1 MIIYRQGWKGT
12 AMQTNRF
19 LGDTTGRTIIKLLVI
34 SILVGMVMSVFNIAP
49 FDILYGVRDFFV
61 RLWESG
67 WAALGRFGDWLI
79 LGASVV
85 IPVFIILRLLNYRR
99 T

>member
-1 MIIYRQGWKGT
+1 MMETKQL
-12 AMQTNRF
+12 
-19 LGDTTGRTIIKLLVI
+19 LGDTVGRTIIKLLVV

-49 FDILYGVRDFFV
+49 FDVLYGIRDFFI

-79 LGASVV
+79 LGASIV
-85 IPVFIILRLLNYRR
+85 IPVFIIIRLLNYRR
-99 T
+99 S

>member
-1 MIIYRQGWKGT
+1 MMETR
-12 AMQTNRF
+12 RL
-19 LGDTTGRTIIKLLVI
+19 LGDTLGRTIIKLLVV

-49 FDILYGVRDFFV
+49 FDVLYGIRDFFV

-79 LGASVV
+79 LGASIV
-85 IPVFIILRLLNYRR
+85 IPVFIIIRLLNYRR
-99 T
+99 S

>member
-1 MIIYRQGWKGT
+1 METR
-12 AMQTNRF
+12 RL
-19 LGDTTGRTIIKLLVI
+19 LGDTLGRTIIKLLVV

-49 FDILYGVRDFFV
+49 FDVLYGIRDFFV

-79 LGASVV
+79 LGASIV
-85 IPVFIILRLLNYRR
+85 IPVFIIIRLLNYRR
-99 T
+99 S

>member
-1 MIIYRQGWKGT
+1 MMETKRL
-12 AMQTNRF
+12 
-19 LGDTTGRTIIKLLVI
+19 LGDTLGRTIIKLLVV

-49 FDILYGVRDFFV
+49 FDVLYGIRDFFV

-79 LGASVV
+79 LGASIVV
-85 IPVFIILRLLNYRR
+85 PVFIIIRLLNYRR
-99 T
+99 S